1 MSTLTNPVAVPPLRG
16 IHWISEGFTLVFH
29 SPVGWLSVMSIWFFF
44 ALLCSIFWGFGPVL
58 FSLTLPIFFAGLM
71 VGCRHISAGRSLKV
85 HHLFTGF
92 TVKNPRLVGLG
103 GVNVFWE
110 VVLSVI
116 TLLWGGQ
123 HMTSF
128 QNMIFDNT
136 TNAEELQVIIS
147 ELTPMFITLSLVQLV
162 LLVLGWYAPAL
173 LIFSPVSLL
182 EAITV
187 SGKACVINI
196 LPIIV
201 YLITMAAILAAI
213 GFTVLTVP
221 LLGFLLSLFVIPT
234 IVASV
239 YVSYS
244 DVFKQ
249 ESPST
254 P

>member
-1 MSTLTNPVAVPPLRG
+1 
-16 IHWISEGFTLVFH
+16 
-29 SPVGWLSVMSIWFFF
+29 
-44 ALLCSIFWGFGPVL
+44 
-58 FSLTLPIFFAGLM
+58 
-71 VGCRHISAGRSLKV
+71 
-85 HHLFTGF
+85 
-92 TVKNPRLVGLG
+92 
-103 GVNVFWE
+103 
-110 VVLSVI
+110 
-116 TLLWGGQ
+116 
-123 HMTSF
+123 MTSF